1 MQIHSNPI
9 FKDKPQMVIRQPTPS
24 IYALLNHN
32 TSEIE
37 KLPVTSN
44 LLMFKDPNLNEKYF
58 EAVFLNIDKHRVPC
72 DEFKVNLGIFSVFY
86 TFYFISTV
94 IFTIMLY
101 TNHSLP
107 IRFMLLKLILIG
119 FNSTLMYISIYLL
132 FRSSFI
138 YRHALKVITL
148 MGCYLILHL
157 TITDSR
163 ILSTL
168 TRTSVYVPDQS
179 TFLLTAFIFLLKKLT
194 FCTFRTT
201 LALVIFASSIFT
213 CGLLYWNQDALN
225 TLYELILFVVILIL
239 ICVNTYRYEHISKD
253 IFWKSELKLRSIDTI
268 EDGDIIDNN
277 SEEIINTEVEILLQ
291 ICERIKKG
299 VKLVSSMIIYKDIK
313 AKLKVA
319 SIDLDSLKR
328 RIAGEVFR
336 SSVRLEN
343 THNIDD
349 QDRAFISQMFMQISL
364 KNNSTLRKF
373 QTIKDLTYTQP
384 RLSFSQNWSSDL
396 NSILKA
402 VGEDWNFD
410 IWLIHQTTSHSIFI
424 ISQYVFHKWSLCE
437 EFSIDLETFDR
448 FFQLL
453 EKVKII

>member
-1 MQIHSNPI
+1 MQIHSIPTL
-9 FKDKPQMVIRQPTPS
+9 KEKPQVVIRQPASS

-37 KLPVTSN
+37 KLPVTPTF
-44 LLMFKDPNLNEKYF
+44 LMFKDPSLNEKYF
-58 EAVFLNIDKHRVPC
+58 DAVFLNNDKHRDPC
-72 DEFKVNLGIFSVFY
+72 NEFKVNLGIFSVFY
-86 TFYFISTV
+86 SFYFISTV
-94 IFTIMLY
+94 VFTIMLY
-101 TNHSLP
+101 TNHSIP
-107 IRFMLLKLILIG
+107 IKFFLLKLILIG
-119 FNSTLMYISIYLL
+119 FNSTLMYISVYLL
-132 FRSSFI
+132 YRSSFV

-157 TITDSR
+157 TLTDSR

-168 TRTSVYVPDQS
+168 TRTSVQVPDQS
-179 TFLLTAFIFLLKKLT
+179 TFLLTVFVILLKKLA

-201 LALVIFASSIFT
+201 LTLAIFASTILAL
-213 CGLLYWNQDALN
+213 GLLSYNQN
-225 TLYELILFVVILIL
+225 TLSALYELVLFTLIL
-239 ICVNTYRYEHISKD
+239 TLICINTYRYEHTSKD
-253 IFWKSELKLRSIDTI
+253 MFWRSELKLRSIDTI
-268 EDGDIIDNN
+268 EDGDFIDNN
-277 SEEIINTEVEILLQ
+277 SEEVINTEVEVLLQ
-291 ICERIKKG
+291 ICERVKKG
-299 VKLVSSMIIYKDIK
+299 VKLVSSMIMYKDIK

-319 SIDLDSLKR
+319 SIDLDMLKR

-343 THNIDD
+343 TLNIDD

-364 KNNSTLRKF
+364 KNNSGLRKF
-373 QTIKDLTYTQP
+373 QTIKDLTCTQP
-384 RLSFSQNWSSDL
+384 RLSFSQYWSNDL
-396 NSILKA
+396 NSILKG

-437 EFSIDLETFDR
+437 EFSIDSETFDR

-453 EKVKII
+453 EKVKTT